1 VLDDRFNIRQ
11 WEAMTD
17 SDTINKKVIFVLFL
31 VHFAGDFFFS
41 FSRPLLPVLADKF
54 SLNLTQVGLITG
66 VSTLMAFLIQPVFGL
81 MADRYQPKRLLL
93 VGSFIGAVCIP
104 MLGIVAAFG
113 YVLILI
119 GFGSISSAV
128 YHPTA
133 AGMVSVYSGKHSGLS
148 MSIFG
153 LGGTLGFT
161 VGPIFVAAFVTQ
173 WGLNLLP
180 LTTLLG
186 VLVFVLV
193 AVFLPAQE
201 SEKTDV
207 KDDSGTSK
215 ENFGK
220 VWKAVLL
227 IWLFAVVRGV
237 VEQAT
242 QTFIPVLYAAEG
254 YSLVLIGAV
263 VSLFTVGGSVS
274 ALVCGHLVDRIGY
287 KPVYLFSYAL
297 SSPCILLFI
306 HGEGWPVY
314 PLAFLSGFL
323 MMATLFPGVAL
334 SQKIAPDNRAL
345 AASIVMGLAMGV
357 GGVLMPII
365 GRLADA
371 FGIRPVLTAIA
382 IMPFA
387 ALLLVRYL
395 PESR

>member
-1 VLDDRFNIRQ
+1 
-11 WEAMTD
+11 MTD

-41 FSRPLLPVLADKF
+41 FSRPLLPVLAEKF
-54 SLNLTQVGLITG
+54 SLTLTQVGLITG

-93 VGSFIGAVCIP
+93 IGSFIGAVCIP
-104 MLGIVAAFG
+104 MLGIVPAFG
-113 YVLILI
+113 YVLVLI
-119 GFGSISSAV
+119 GLGSISSAV

-133 AGMVSVYSGKHSGLS
+133 AGMVPVYSGEHSGLS

-161 VGPIFVAAFVTQ
+161 VGPIFVAAFVTE

-186 VLVFVLV
+186 VLVFILV

-201 SEKTDV
+201 SRTPDA
-207 KDDSGTSK
+207 KDDPGASRK
-215 ENFGK
+215 NFGK
-220 VWKAVLL
+220 VWKAVAL

-263 VSLFTVGGSVS
+263 ISLFTVGGSVS

-287 KPVYLFSYAL
+287 KPVYLFSFAL

-306 HGEGWPVY
+306 YGQGWPVY

-334 SQKIAPDNRAL
+334 SQKIAPENRAL

-357 GGVLMPII
+357 GGVLMPLI

-382 IMPFA
+382 MMPFA

-395 PESR
+395 PESK

>member
-1 VLDDRFNIRQ
+1 
-11 WEAMTD
+11 MTD
-17 SDTINKKVIFVLFL
+17 ADTINKKVIFVLFIL
-31 VHFAGDFFFS
+31 HFAGDFFFS
-41 FSRPLLPVLADKF
+41 FTRPLLPVLAQKF

-81 MADRYQPKRLLL
+81 LADRYQPKRLLL
-93 VGSFIGAVCIP
+93 MGSFLGAVCIP
-104 MLGIVAAFG
+104 QVGVVPAFG
-113 YVLILI
+113 YVLVLI
-119 GFGSISSAV
+119 GLGSISSAV

-133 AGMVSVYSGKHSGLS
+133 AGMVSVYGGQHTGLS

-161 VGPIFVAAFVTQ
+161 VGPIFLAAFVTT
-173 WGLNLLP
+173 WGLHRLS

-186 VLVFVLV
+186 VLVFVKLV
-193 AVFLPAQE
+193 ILLPAQNRQAP
-201 SEKTDV
+201 KNQ
-207 KDDSGTSK
+207 DDSGSIR
-215 ENFGK
+215 NNIGQ
-220 VWKAVLL
+220 VWKSIAL
-227 IWLFAVVRGV
+227 IWLFAVARGV

-242 QTFIPVLYAAEG
+242 QTFIPVLYASEG

-287 KPVYLFSYAL
+287 KPVYLFSFAL

-306 HGEGWPVY
+306 YGKGWPVY
-314 PLAFLSGFL
+314 PLAFLSGFM

-334 SQKIAPDNRAL
+334 SQKIAPENRAL
-345 AASIVMGLAMGV
+345 AASLVMGFALGV
-357 GGVLMPII
+357 GGVLMPLV

-382 IMPFA
+382 IIPFA
-387 ALLLVRYL
+387 ALLLVRYF
-395 PESR
+395 PKPQ